1 MSSVIEISKTQMI
14 MAFVATCI
22 ETTARWLNTSY
33 KDVYQGMK
41 NVGLIEQYILPHY
54 ETLHTESRENLAQ
67 GLAECLEETA
77 NSSFSINLPDT
88 NCSDYT
94 GLDNHS
100 TEQEIVRT
108 ELNKDDDPVKSPV
121 IQEIIIS
128 NRIGAIAVELA
139 KRLNIVPEKALLL
152 FYESQTCADLH
163 DKSTGLYLYGDL
175 YVADEFM
182 REKEYAI

>member
-1 MSSVIEISKTQMI
+1 M
-14 MAFVATCI
+14 
-22 ETTARWLNTSY
+22 
-33 KDVYQGMK
+33 
-41 NVGLIEQYILPHY
+41 EQKKF
-54 ETLHTESRENLAQ
+54 E
-67 GLAECLEETA
+67 
-77 NSSFSINLPDT
+77 
-88 NCSDYT
+88 
-94 GLDNHS
+94 
-100 TEQEIVRT
+100 
-108 ELNKDDDPVKSPV
+108 DPIKSPV

-139 KRLNIVPEKALLL
+139 KRLNMAPEKALQL